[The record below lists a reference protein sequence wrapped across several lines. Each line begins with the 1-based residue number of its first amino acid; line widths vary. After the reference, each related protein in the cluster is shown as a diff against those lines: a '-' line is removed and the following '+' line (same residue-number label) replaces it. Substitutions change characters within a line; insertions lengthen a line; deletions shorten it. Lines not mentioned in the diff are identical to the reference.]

1 MPASLILVSVR
12 SRHERRDNKFV
23 VATRGAKVPIA
34 LGAPQLA
41 NLGGGDDAAV
51 YREMDV
57 THSAPTALIIGIL
70 VSSADLRATL
80 VARGCVGF

>member
-1 MPASLILVSVR
+1 MQILMSSLIGLAARLRASTASLMPASLILVSVR

-34 LGAPQLA
+34 LGAPHLA

-51 YREMDV
+51 
-57 THSAPTALIIGIL
+57 
-70 VSSADLRATL
+70 
-80 VARGCVGF
+80 